1 MVLQIEAVDVA
12 ADGLDSNGGHSTRYG
27 RGQPLQPWNQ
37 RPSDKAVIH
46 LKLAWRTKTDAKHEA
61 RSNEAALPLEY
72 VLRDLLLRP

>member
-12 ADGLDSNGGHSTRYG
+12 ADGLDSNGGRGHSTRHRG
-27 RGQPLQPWNQ
+27 RGQPLSRNQ

-61 RSNEAALPLEY
+61 RSNEAA
-72 VLRDLLLRP
+72 

>member
-1 MVLQIEAVDVA
+1 MA

-61 RSNEAALPLEY
+61 RSNEAA
-72 VLRDLLLRP
+72 